1 MLETP
6 PTILKEDVIFEESE
20 SEAEMSSFSYDG
32 TPHLTSFSA
41 ISGQAS
47 APPGPSTSASA
58 LLPKS
63 APTLLRDFDPI
74 LDELKAEN
82 NCNFEANQRLSGNN
96 VTTIENV
103 YSGVPLLQDSNIAC
117 CSSSTTATPSPEP
130 PSEPPPP
137 LPQSGMYS
145 GTFDH
150 NSFQISKILY

>member
-1 MLETP
+1 
-6 PTILKEDVIFEESE
+6 
-20 SEAEMSSFSYDG
+20 MSSFSYDG
-32 TPHLTSFSA
+32 THLTSFSA

-47 APPGPSTSASA
+47 APAGPSTSASA

-145 GTFDH
+145 AVGLLITIPFRFPKSDTELGLH
-150 NSFQISKILY
+150 YLSSPRDGRGL

>member
-1 MLETP
+1 METP

-47 APPGPSTSASA
+47 APGPSTSASA

-63 APTLLRDFDPI
+63 TPTLLRDFDPI

-82 NCNFEANQRLSGNN
+82 NSNFEANQRLSGNN
-96 VTTIENV
+96 VTTVENV

-137 LPQSGMYS
+137 LPQSGMFL
-145 GTFDH
+145 GF
-150 NSFQISKILY
+150 FQ

>member
-1 MLETP
+1 MNLNYFIYLDLSILETP

-47 APPGPSTSASA
+47 APGPSTSASA

-63 APTLLRDFDPI
+63 TPTLLRDFDPI

-82 NCNFEANQRLSGNN
+82 NSNFEANQRLSGNN
-96 VTTIENV
+96 VTTVENV

-137 LPQSGMYS
+137 LPQSGMFL
-145 GTFDH
+145 GF
-150 NSFQISKILY
+150 FQ

>member
-1 MLETP
+1 METP

-32 TPHLTSFSA
+32 THLTNFSA

-47 APPGPSTSASA
+47 APGPSTSASA

-63 APTLLRDFDPI
+63 TPTLLRDFDPI

-96 VTTIENV
+96 VTTVENV

-137 LPQSGMYS
+137 LPQSGMFLGFFS
-145 GTFDH
+145 IEF
-150 NSFQISKILY
+150 FC

>member
-1 MLETP
+1 METP

-32 TPHLTSFSA
+32 TTHLTSFSA

-47 APPGPSTSASA
+47 APGGPSTSASA

-63 APTLLRDFDPI
+63 TPTLLRDFDPI

-82 NCNFEANQRLSGNN
+82 NSNFEANQRLSGNN
-96 VTTIENV
+96 VTTIENF
-103 YSGVPLLQDSNIAC
+103 YSGVPLKQDTNQAC

-137 LPQSGMYS
+137 LPQSGMFFFPNVIY
-145 GTFDH
+145 
-150 NSFQISKILY
+150 LV